1 MAVDS
6 CFGGILN
13 ETKSNDSWAFVYNV
27 YIFLIIFAREHLK

>member
-13 ETKSNDSWAFVYNV
+13 ETKSNDSWAFVFCIQCV
-27 YIFLIIFAREHLK
+27 YFF